1 MMDLSPV
8 FLCTLVVLTASP
20 ALAAED
26 LVPVQDLQTDVAILR
41 SAFEQ
46 LHPGLYRY
54 NTKAQMDAHLD
65 LLAKELSRPQPRR
78 DVFLAFARFTA
89 KIKCGHTYPNFYN
102 QTQAIA
108 NALFGG
114 QTRVPFEFTW
124 MGGEM
129 VVTRNMAGNPGL
141 GPGARITA
149 INGVSTKRVR
159 STLLRYARADG
170 SNDNK
175 RLADLSVTGV
185 DRLPDFD
192 VYYPLLFP
200 LRHASYRLTLGNGTN
215 IQVAAWTLNQR
226 IAALKT
232 GSVPEGDQP
241 VWESSML
248 DEDTAYLRMGTWAL
262 YDSKWK
268 WKDFLNEFLDGLVAK
283 GTPKLII
290 DLRGNE
296 GGLDCGN
303 VILSRLIE
311 KDLPLSAY
319 QRKVRYRKTPE
330 NLNQYLDTWDRS
342 SRDWGADAVDD
353 QAGFFRLADVND
365 GDESTLVLR
374 PRGPRFAGKVVVLM
388 DASNSSATFQ
398 FEETVKRYRL
408 ATLIGQPA
416 GGNLR
421 GINGGAFFFLRLPK
435 SGIEVD
441 LPLIGRFPS
450 TKQPDGTLS
459 PDVYIQRHL
468 RDLVQGANPELA
480 AARRQ

>member
-1 MMDLSPV
+1 M
-8 FLCTLVVLTASP
+8 CALVLLMASTK
-20 ALAAED
+20 AFAGED
-26 LVPVQDLQTDVAILR
+26 LISVQDLQADVAILR

-54 NTKAQMDAHLD
+54 NTKAQMDANFD
-65 LLAKELSRPQPRR
+65 VLAKELNHPQPRR
-78 DVFLAFARFTA
+78 DAFLAVGRFTA

-114 QTRVPFEFTW
+114 QTRVPFEFAW

-129 VVTRNMAGNPGL
+129 VVTRNMSGGPGL
-141 GPGARITA
+141 GPGARISQ

-185 DRLPDFD
+185 DRLPAFD

-200 LRHASYRLTLGNGTN
+200 LVDASYRLTLDNGTN

-262 YDSKWK
+262 YNSKWK
-268 WKDFLNEFLDGLVAK
+268 WKDFLNQFLDGLVAK

-330 NLNQYLDTWDRS
+330 NLNKYLDTWDRS
-342 SRDWGADAVDD
+342 FRDWGADAVDD
-353 QAGFFRLADVND
+353 QDGFFRLADVND

-374 PRGPRFAGKVVVLM
+374 QRGPRFTGKVVVLM

-398 FEETVKRYRL
+398 FEETVKRCGL

-441 LPLIGRFPS
+441 LPLIGRFP
-450 TKQPDGTLS
+450 TVKQPDGTLT
-459 PDVYIQRHL
+459 PHVYIQRHP
-468 RDLVQGANPELA
+468 RDLVQGTDPELT
-480 AARRQ
+480 AARRH